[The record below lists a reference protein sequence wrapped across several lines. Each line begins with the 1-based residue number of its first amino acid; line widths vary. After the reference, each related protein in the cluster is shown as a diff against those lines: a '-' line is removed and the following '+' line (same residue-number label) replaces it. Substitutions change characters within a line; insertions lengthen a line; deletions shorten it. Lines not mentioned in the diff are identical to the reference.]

1 MRFFYP
7 IKCKIFYNMT
17 KYEATLKVKKLI
29 QLKSKDEISKTIGIT
44 RPTLDTRLKVHNW
57 KNVEIFLIK
66 NLKL

>member
-1 MRFFYP
+1 
-7 IKCKIFYNMT
+7 MT